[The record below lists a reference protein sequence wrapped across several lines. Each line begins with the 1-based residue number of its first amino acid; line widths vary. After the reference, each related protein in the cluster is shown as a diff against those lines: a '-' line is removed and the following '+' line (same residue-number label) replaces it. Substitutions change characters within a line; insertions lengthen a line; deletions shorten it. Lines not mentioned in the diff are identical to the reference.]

1 MVIQCYLHW
10 PWQLSMAGIANPSP
24 QNRVVDIIGD
34 KTLHVIKIAIEIV
47 IEIITNLVTYSSENR
62 VDKFLKKNETALTAI
77 E

>member
-1 MVIQCYLHW
+1 M
-10 PWQLSMAGIANPSP
+10 
-24 QNRVVDIIGD
+24 VDIIGD
-34 KTLHVIKIAIEIV
+34 KTLHVIKIAVEIV